1 MNPVGGVNSHARPSH
16 STRVP
21 GHLSRGAVPPE
32 VSDGGV
38 LLPAG
43 PGGGPHLFCM
53 GGTAILGGFRSLP
66 YKLYGVF
73 RHTFCMAKHLHIS
86 KSGQGVAVTKSTYF
100 DLQYTAPVNLKVTS
114 ENVGATSAPDAVQRC
129 SAQGKTNE

>member
-43 PGGGPHLFCM
+43 PGGGPHVFCM
-53 GGTAILGGFRSLP
+53 GGTVLYGLIGRLSVSPMRYKF
-66 YKLYGVF
+66 KLYGVF
-73 RHTFCMAKHLHIS
+73 RHTFCMAKGLSIS
-86 KSGQGVAVTKSTYF
+86 KSGQGVAK
-100 DLQYTAPVNLKVTS
+100 LL
-114 ENVGATSAPDAVQRC
+114 
-129 SAQGKTNE
+129 

>member
-1 MNPVGGVNSHARPSH
+1 MAAEVGKSHMYSSPAAPPCIQYEGVKHALMNPVGGVNSHARPSH

-86 KSGQGVAVTKSTYF
+86 KSGQG
-100 DLQYTAPVNLKVTS
+100 L
-114 ENVGATSAPDAVQRC
+114 GGGG
-129 SAQGKTNE
+129 GKTTLMCIKV

>member
-86 KSGQGVAVTKSTYF
+86 KSGQGVAKLLWYVIYVYQINKNIQHLDVGKLAEAF
-100 DLQYTAPVNLKVTS
+100 LLPVR
-114 ENVGATSAPDAVQRC
+114 A
-129 SAQGKTNE
+129 